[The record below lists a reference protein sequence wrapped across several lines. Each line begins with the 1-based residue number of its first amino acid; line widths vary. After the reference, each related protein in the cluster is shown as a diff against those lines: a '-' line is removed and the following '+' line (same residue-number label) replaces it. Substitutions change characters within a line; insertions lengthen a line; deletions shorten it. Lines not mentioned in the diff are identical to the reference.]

1 MIDPSGA
8 AAKDA
13 PMTKSASDLI
23 RSRISTRAFLPD
35 PVGEDEIRAILDI
48 AKFAP
53 SGGNLQPARIHVV
66 TGAARDRLVDT
77 VKKALAENP
86 FADEAELRVY
96 PETLWEPYR
105 TRRFTVGEQMYAL
118 IGIPRE
124 DKMARLLWLQKN
136 FEFFGAPA
144 GLFFTLDRRFDKGQ
158 WAHLGM
164 LMQSI
169 ALVAEERGLATCMQ
183 EAWTTRARTVS
194 AFLGVPDTEQLYCG
208 MALGR
213 PDTSAP
219 VNRLRSERA
228 PIEEFVTFH
237 RD

>member
-1 MIDPSGA
+1 
-8 AAKDA
+8 
-13 PMTKSASDLI
+13 MTQSASSLI
-23 RSRISTRAFLPD
+23 KSRISTRAFLPET
-35 PVGEDEIRAILDI
+35 VSEDEIRAILEI

-53 SGGNLQPARIHVV
+53 SGGNLQPWKVHVV
-66 TGAARDRLVDT
+66 IGPALARLVET
-77 VKKALAENP
+77 VKAALAANP
-86 FADEAELRVY
+86 FADEAELKVY
-96 PETLWEPYR
+96 PDGLWEPHR

-124 DKMARLLWLQKN
+124 DRVARLMHLQKN

-169 ALVAEERGLATCMQ
+169 ALVAEERGFATCMQ
-183 EAWTTRARTVS
+183 EAWTTRAKTV
-194 AFLGVPDTEQLYCG
+194 ATFLGIPDTEQLYCG

-213 PDTSAP
+213 PDRTSSI
-219 VNRLRSERA
+219 NKLRSERA
-228 PIEEFVTFH
+228 PLEEFVTFH

>member
-1 MIDPSGA
+1 MTQSA
-8 AAKDA
+8 A
-13 PMTKSASDLI
+13 SLI
-23 RSRISTRAFLPD
+23 QSRISTRAFLPD
-35 PVGEDEIRAILDI
+35 PVGEDELRAILDI

-53 SGGNLQPARIHVV
+53 SGGNLQPWKVHVV
-66 TGAARDRLVDT
+66 SGAARDRLVDK
-77 VKKALAENP
+77 VKAALAANP
-86 FADEAELRVY
+86 FADEAELKVY
-96 PETLWEPYR
+96 PDNLWEPHR
-105 TRRFTVGEQMYAL
+105 TRRFTLGEQMYAL

-124 DKMARLLWLQKN
+124 DKMARLLYLQKN
-136 FEFFGAPA
+136 FDFFGAPV

-169 ALVAEERGLATCMQ
+169 ALVAEERGYATCMQ
-183 EAWTTRARTVS
+183 EAWTTRAKTVS

-213 PDTSAP
+213 PDRAAA
-219 VNRLRSERA
+219 VNLLRSERA
-228 PIEEFVTFH
+228 PLDEFVTFH